1 METELKALLIMY
13 GYISNGMIK
22 KLEDDHIE
30 SMGDALFS
38 VIQLLAER
46 EGIDLVTLIQ
56 DDKN

>member
-1 METELKALLIMY
+1 MY